1 MSLAFTAFAEFTTGG
16 CSGKLVPYQCLSMD
30 IMMLQQ
36 ALPNRRGLFFFLFRG
51 LGRIVEYSFE
61 SGFSGSGG
69 KQDDFIPGPMSSTS
83 TFTNSEKAFDT
94 MWEAADPTLK
104 VAMDFLVLFLLLTIL
119 YLLTKL
125 YVMLRQICHTVTS
138 QTGEVV

>member
-1 MSLAFTAFAEFTTGG
+1 
-16 CSGKLVPYQCLSMD
+16 
-30 IMMLQQ
+30 MLQQ

-61 SGFSGSGG
+61 SGFSGSGRR
-69 KQDDFIPGPMSSTS
+69 QDDFIPDPMSSTS
-83 TFTNSEKAFDT
+83 TFANSEKAFDT
-94 MWEAADPTLK
+94 MWEAADPTMK

-125 YVMLRQICHTVTS
+125 YVMLRQICQTVTS
-138 QTGEVV
+138 HSGEVARAS

>member
-1 MSLAFTAFAEFTTGG
+1 
-16 CSGKLVPYQCLSMD
+16 
-30 IMMLQQ
+30 MLQQ

-61 SGFSGSGG
+61 SGFSGSGHR
-69 KQDDFIPGPMSSTS
+69 QDDFIPNPMSSTS
-83 TFTNSEKAFDT
+83 TFANSEKAFDT
-94 MWEAADPTLK
+94 MWEAADPTMK

-125 YVMLRQICHTVTS
+125 YVMLRQICQTVTS
-138 QTGEVV
+138 HSGEVARASLRSSRDLLGYTTGVMRRSFRDFS